1 MRNMKNEVNVPKSN
15 NKNSLGIYRGLV
27 VLMVALFALPV
38 MAGWVTQNNSY
49 QVVTTAY
56 AFQSTSAMQEV
67 GSPYSSTPAGLNA
80 DGQATYSDPESSLSA
95 PAYAPRGPHKSI
107 EYNEEFDDNDE
118 ASPIGDAVL
127 PLLLMAAAAA
137 GVIAYR
143 RRRAAQALNG

>member
-1 MRNMKNEVNVPKSN
+1 MRNMKNEVNVPKGN
-15 NKNSLGIYRGLV
+15 NMNSSGIYRGLM
-27 VLMVALFALPV
+27 VLLVALFALPV

-67 GSPYSSTPAGLNA
+67 GSPYSSTPANLNE
-80 DGQATYSDPESSLSA
+80 DGYASYSDPESSLN
-95 PAYAPRGPHKSI
+95 APRYINGPRRSK
-107 EYNEEFDDNDE
+107 EDNVDVGEAEEG
-118 ASPIGDAVL
+118 SPIGDAVL

-143 RRRAAQALNG
+143 RRRLQPAE